1 MSKKS
6 AVKNKGKSG
15 LTESERELG
24 KNRLYIIF
32 GMIVIGLA
40 IAIYTTH

>member
-6 AVKNKGKSG
+6 ALKKNGKSG
-15 LTESERELG
+15 LSDRDRELG
-24 KNRLYIIF
+24 KSRLYIIF
-32 GMIVIGLA
+32 GMIIVGLA